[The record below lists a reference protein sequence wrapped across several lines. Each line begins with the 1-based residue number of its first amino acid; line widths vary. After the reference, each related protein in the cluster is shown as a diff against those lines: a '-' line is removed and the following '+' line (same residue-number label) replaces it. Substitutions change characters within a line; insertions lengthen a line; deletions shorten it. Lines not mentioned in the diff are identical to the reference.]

1 MFTKADADRFIQQI
15 STTIIS
21 QSAIH
26 VLLSCSSYNEMDTLQ
41 MSQPRAP
48 TFFRFEC
55 LTSQLEAIFE
65 EEEEEEKKRQTDIEE
80 QWLCVLCSADCIY
93 SPIFNGL
100 CKGKTPFFMVI
111 SFIQQ
116 SEHTSRS
123 RALWRGNALIQMA
136 NLNSKQ
142 SKFQR

>member
-48 TFFRFEC
+48 TFFRFKC

-65 EEEEEEKKRQTDIEE
+65 EEEEEEKNDRQTSKSNGFVY
-80 QWLCVLCSADCIY
+80 CVQLIAFIH
-93 SPIFNGL
+93 
-100 CKGKTPFFMVI
+100 PFSTGCAKVKRHF
-111 SFIQQ
+111 S
-116 SEHTSRS
+116 
-123 RALWRGNALIQMA
+123 W
-136 NLNSKQ
+136 
-142 SKFQR
+142 